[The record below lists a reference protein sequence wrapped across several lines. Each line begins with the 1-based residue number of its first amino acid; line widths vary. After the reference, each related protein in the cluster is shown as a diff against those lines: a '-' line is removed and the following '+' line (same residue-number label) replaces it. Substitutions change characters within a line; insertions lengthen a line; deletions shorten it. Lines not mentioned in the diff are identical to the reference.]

1 MKIQTNKDGRESE
14 VWKKKFL
21 KYGTVSFGHEKIS
34 RNRKY
39 RKKIISDTP
48 RYMKI
53 HTGKPI
59 ANWQSHISANKS
71 HLSK

>member
-1 MKIQTNKDGRESE
+1 MEGNPKF
-14 VWKKKFL
+14 WKKKIL
-21 KYGTVSFGHEKIS
+21 KYGTVSFGHEKNQEIG
-34 RNRKY
+34 NIGRKL
-39 RKKIISDTP
+39 RSDTP

-59 ANWQSHISANKS
+59 AYWQSDISANKS